1 MIERPDVLTYNAKL
15 RPMESGIYILTEN
28 SQSGC
33 NLPNI
38 GGFHAD
44 GGGPLFSR
52 AAEGSLQLLF
62 EGILTAGREA
72 GRSDAQTALDA
83 YRRDGINGL
92 EELEGFFRLALVLID
107 EKRVL
112 VVSDPLA
119 TRPLYI
125 YRSPGTAGVAPIPQF
140 FQECGLPMHLDRQGL
155 YQTFRF
161 YHPVGRRTLVK
172 ELLRCRPL
180 TVYEIHTNG
189 QIVEL
194 GPDKISKEPDEAID
208 LDRAADEIKERLE
221 KILRGILSHPL
232 LQGRF
237 VHLPLTAGM
246 DSRHILGELMEQGH
260 TPQMLHHVLIRPQ
273 EYEPVRSM
281 AGELCIPLNE
291 KTVGALDLAGLTRKW
306 IRRTAGM
313 VHYNQIYL
321 MAVTEDLPENGVIGF
336 DGYLCD
342 HFLGLNRR
350 PGMPP
355 DRHFTPA
362 SSRLLFSDHGDLARQ
377 CRAEVRSEFSMFA
390 GPEDFRVRMFDA
402 FSRGLMY
409 TGAVYPVLG
418 DRALYFGPG
427 AHRLALD
434 FCLRVPEEVAAFK
447 RARLRMFHRYFPR
460 LAAFPSEYGPPLADS
475 DVQPYVKSSKLP
487 LAVTFLKGL
496 LPFNSRDPS
505 PGTNH
510 EWLRK
515 IPFLKDVH
523 RRVTRDCA
531 LARDGHLRAGVP
543 ALLFRFHQAG
553 ASLAYS
559 LMSLLTT
566 EVAYRVLVK
575 QEPQNSVAD
584 WLEGR

>member
-1 MIERPDVLTYNAKL
+1 
-15 RPMESGIYILTEN
+15 MESGIYILTEE
-28 SQSGC
+28 SGSGC

-52 AAEGSLQLLF
+52 AADGSAQLLF
-62 EGILTAGREA
+62 EGILTAGRKD
-72 GRSDAQTALDA
+72 GRSDAETALDA
-83 YRRDGINGL
+83 YRRDGIDGL
-92 EELEGFFRLALVLID
+92 KELEGFFRLALVLVD

-112 VVSDPLA
+112 VASDPMA

-125 YRSPGTAGVAPIPQF
+125 YRSSGTAGVAPTPRF
-140 FQECGLPMHLDRQGL
+140 YAECGLDLHLDRQGL

-172 ELLRCRPL
+172 EILRSRPF
-180 TVYEIHTNG
+180 TVYEIHSNG

-194 GPDKISKEPDEAID
+194 GPERIGKEPDEAID
-208 LDRAADEIKERLE
+208 LDRAADEIKERME
-221 KILRGILSHPL
+221 KILRGILTHPL
-232 LQGRF
+232 LQGRA

-260 TPQMLHHVLIRPQ
+260 TPDMLHHVLIKPN
-273 EYEPVRSM
+273 EYGPVRSM
-281 AGELCIPLNE
+281 AQELSIPLNE
-291 KTVGALDLAGLTRKW
+291 KPVDALDLAGMTRKW
-306 IRRTAGM
+306 IQRTAGM
-313 VHYNQIYL
+313 LHYNQLYL
-321 MAVTEDLPENGVIGF
+321 MGVVEEIPDNGVIGF

-377 CRAEVRSEFSMFA
+377 CRAEVRSEFSIFD

-402 FSRGLMY
+402 FNRGVLY
-409 TGAVYPVLG
+409 TGALYPTLG

-427 AHRLALD
+427 AHRLAFD
-434 FCLRVPEEVAAFK
+434 FCRRAPEAVAAYK

-460 LAAFPSEYGPPLADS
+460 LAAFPGEYGPPLADS
-475 DVQPYVKSSKLP
+475 DVQPYVKSSRLP
-487 LAVTFLKGL
+487 QAVTFLKGL
-496 LPFNSRDPS
+496 LPFGGRDPS

-510 EWLRK
+510 EWLRTV
-515 IPFLKDVH
+515 PFFKDVH
-523 RRVTRDCA
+523 RRVARDCA
-531 LARDGHLRAGVP
+531 LSRDGHLRAGVP
-543 ALLFRFHQAG
+543 TLLSRFHQAG
-553 ASLAYS
+553 ASMAYS
-559 LMSLLTT
+559 LMSLVSA

-575 QEPQNSVAD
+575 REPESSVAD